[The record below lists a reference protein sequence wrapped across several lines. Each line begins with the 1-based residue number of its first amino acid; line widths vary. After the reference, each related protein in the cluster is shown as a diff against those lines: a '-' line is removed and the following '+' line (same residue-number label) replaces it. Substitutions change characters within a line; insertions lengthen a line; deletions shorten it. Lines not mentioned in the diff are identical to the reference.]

1 MPHQGRP
8 VGGNAEQD
16 RAEPTAI
23 TTDASSTEKIK
34 TAAIIGAWT
43 GGAILAV
50 AAGAPAWFG
59 VLYAVIGLFAGAY
72 RLRHTHDQRAARA
85 RPAGGPRPELAAQL
99 ALAPPP
105 PSGAG
110 PATPQR
116 PSPAPRSRSSV
127 ARAEAGTVTAPWPAG
142 PAGAQRIPAT
152 AVSAAAVASSASPAI
167 AAAPSAVPAAQSSPA
182 APSAAVADAPS
193 PPPAVAPAARR
204 YTPKPERWVGTPAL
218 GYVLVGQPNGE
229 DAEDPG
235 EAIRALCNAQR
246 LHLRRIVRDV
256 EAAPGDPQARP
267 ALEWAMDQL
276 DAGEA
281 QTLVVARLGHLSD
294 SAAGLPELLR
304 WFGAHHRRLVAIDVQ
319 LDTATEAGWLT
330 AGALAQVGGWE
341 REKISTRTRRGL
353 AAARARGRPSVADV
367 PELRE
372 RIVGM
377 RESGMTLQAIADVL
391 NAEGVP
397 TLRGGSH
404 WRPSSVQAATGYQ
417 RPGSSTKRLPPD
429 PPAENG

>member
-1 MPHQGRP
+1 
-8 VGGNAEQD
+8 V
-16 RAEPTAI
+16 
-23 TTDASSTEKIK
+23 
-34 TAAIIGAWT
+34 
-43 GGAILAV
+43 
-50 AAGAPAWFG
+50 
-59 VLYAVIGLFAGAY
+59 
-72 RLRHTHDQRAARA
+72 
-85 RPAGGPRPELAAQL
+85 
-99 ALAPPP
+99 
-105 PSGAG
+105 
-110 PATPQR
+110 
-116 PSPAPRSRSSV
+116 PAPRPRSTV
-127 ARAEAGTVTAPWPAG
+127 ARAETATVTAPWPAG
-142 PAGAQRIPAT
+142 PATAGGTPAT
-152 AVSAAAVASSASPAI
+152 AVAGAAVATSAAPAASVAPSEVPEAPPSPVAASPA
-167 AAAPSAVPAAQSSPA
+167 
-182 APSAAVADAPS
+182 VAEAPS
-193 PPPAVAPAARR
+193 PPDRDHASAAAAPRF
-204 YTPKPERWVGTPAL
+204 TPRVERWVGTPAL
-218 GYVLVGQPNGE
+218 GYVLVGRTDGE

-235 EAIRALCNAQR
+235 EAIRAMCNAQR

-281 QTLVVARLGHLSD
+281 QSLVVARLGHLSD

-417 RPGSSTKRLPPD
+417 RPGSGMKRLPPD
-429 PPAENG
+429 PPAEAG